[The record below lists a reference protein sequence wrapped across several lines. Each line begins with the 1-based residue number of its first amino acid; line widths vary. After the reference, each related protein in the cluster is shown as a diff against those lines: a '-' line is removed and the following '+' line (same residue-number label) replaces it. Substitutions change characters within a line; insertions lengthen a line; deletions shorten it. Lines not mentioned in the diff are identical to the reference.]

1 VKALPDDFELSELAG
16 ALREGWVLDVE
27 LDYAPV
33 GAGSYHWVA
42 TGRSGVHL
50 FVTVDDLDRKAW
62 LGDRR
67 DVAFDGLRAAF
78 ETAVALRQA
87 GLAFVVAPL
96 PAQSG
101 ETLVRIGDR
110 HAVAVFPFVAGRSG
124 RFGHADPEERV
135 AVASLLAELHLTS
148 RVAGARARGRGVGF
162 PERTH
167 IEAGLRELD
176 RPWVGGPF
184 AEPARHALAGSA
196 EHITD
201 LLARTDRLAAS
212 VETRGA
218 GWVVTHGEP
227 HAGNVMRTATGR
239 ALVDWDTVALAPPER
254 DLWMLVDTLDDEAAH
269 VYANATGRRLDH
281 EALEFFR
288 LTWDLKDL
296 AEHLNVLRAPHRETE
311 DTTKAYEGL
320 VSIC

>member
-1 VKALPDDFELSELAG
+1 VRALPEDFELNELTD
-16 ALREGWVLDVE
+16 ALRESWVLDVD
-27 LDYAPV
+27 LDYAAV

-42 TGRSGVHL
+42 TGRDGVRL

-67 DVAFDGLRAAF
+67 DAAFDGLRAAF

-87 GLAFVVAPL
+87 GLGFVVAPL
-96 PAQSG
+96 PAHSG
-101 ETLVRIGDR
+101 ETLVRIADR

-124 RFGHADPEERV
+124 RFGHADPEERL
-135 AVASLLAELHLTS
+135 AVATLLAELHLTT
-148 RVAGARARGRGVGF
+148 RVAGAHARNHGVGF

-184 AEPARHALAGSA
+184 AEPARQALAGSA
-196 EHITD
+196 DQITD
-201 LLARTDRLAAS
+201 LLARTDRLAAG
-212 VETRGA
+212 VEARVA
-218 GWVVTHGEP
+218 GLVVTHGEP

-254 DLWMLVDTLDDEAAH
+254 DLWMVVETIDDEPAN
-269 VYANATGRRLDH
+269 VYASTTGRRLDP
-281 EALEFFR
+281 EALELFR